1 MYRSATSAELNSPR
15 DENNKQSIAV
25 PVDQSLRRLELL
37 DMPDMAGSPSLTVVL
52 FSSDLM
58 LISTVGGTATAAGH
72 EFCSVTDTADL
83 VRRLADCNVLLCL
96 DLSAPAAD
104 PHAIANQI
112 PVEALRSAIAFG
124 PHVHTARLDAAR
136 QAGFGRV
143 FSRGQF
149 VTHVADLIAG
159 NR

>member
-1 MYRSATSAELNSPR
+1 
-15 DENNKQSIAV
+15 
-25 PVDQSLRRLELL
+25 
-37 DMPDMAGSPSLTVVL
+37 MPDMASFPSLTVVL

-58 LISTVGGTATAAGH
+58 LISTVGGTASAAGH
-72 EFCSVTDTADL
+72 QFCSVSNANDL
-83 VRRLADCNVLLCL
+83 VHRLADGNVLLCL

-104 PHAIANQI
+104 PHAVAQQI

-149 VTHVADLIAG
+149 VSGVRGLLSG
-159 NR
+159 SQ